1 MDRIKELGDFGREL
15 GCPIVRYQEPMSS
28 HTTFHIG
35 GPADLFLT
43 APNADTLRK
52 LCRKA
57 ADLEVPLF
65 PLGNGSNLLV
75 SDGGI
80 RGAVVT
86 FGGDLKKIALCSET
100 AVQCGAGASLASLCN
115 FAKEHNL
122 TGVEF
127 AWGIPGSAG
136 GAAYMNSGAYE
147 HSMSEVV
154 TACFHVTAR
163 GESGTLKGAE
173 LGFGYRRGAYS
184 DNGCIITALRLEL
197 KRGRREDIAAR
208 MEELYAR
215 RKAKQP
221 LELPSA
227 GSVFKRPAGHF
238 AGALIE
244 QCGLKGRRVGGAA
257 VSEKHAGFIVN
268 LGGATC
274 ADVEKLIGVI
284 RETVQRETG
293 VTLECEVK
301 KVG

>member
-1 MDRIKELGDFGREL
+1 MDRIKELGDLARQL
-15 GCPIVRYQEPMSS
+15 GCPTVRFQEPMSS

-35 GPADLFLT
+35 GPAELFLT
-43 APNADTLRK
+43 VPNADSLRK
-52 LCRKA
+52 LCRSA
-57 ADLEVPLF
+57 AEREVPVF

-80 RGAVVT
+80 RGAVVA
-86 FGGDLKKIALCSET
+86 FGGDLKKVELCSET
-100 AVQCGAGASLASLCN
+100 SVRCGAGASLASVCS
-115 FAKEHNL
+115 FAKEHGL
-122 TGVEF
+122 TGLEF

-136 GAAYMNSGAYE
+136 GAAFMNCGAYE
-147 HSMSEVV
+147 HNLSEVAA
-154 TACFHVTAR
+154 ACSHVTAL
-163 GESGTLKGAE
+163 GESGTLTGAALE
-173 LGFGYRRGAYS
+173 FGYRRSAYS
-184 DNGCIITALRLEL
+184 SGGRIITALRLEL
-197 KRGRREDIAAR
+197 KRGNRAEIAAR
-208 MEELYAR
+208 MEDLSAR

-274 ADVEKLIGVI
+274 ADVEKLIDVI
-284 RETVQRETG
+284 RETVRRETG
-293 VTLECEVK
+293 VTLECEVR